1 MDLSYLVI
9 LLPLFAAAITAL
21 FGNRFGRVF
30 THTVTSAAVFLT
42 LVISFILLYQVYVL
56 QQAPYY
62 AQMFNWLA
70 ISETAKITIGVHV
83 GPLTTIMMVVVSSV
97 SFCVHIFSIGYM
109 EEDESYNRFFT
120 YIAFFTFSM
129 LTLVAANNFLQL
141 FIGWEAVG
149 LSSYLLIGFWYH
161 KPSATAASLKAF
173 LVNRVSDIGLV
184 LGVAAAFFTF
194 NTFEFSEIFVQIASG
209 SAQSEIN
216 VFGFMVSPFEIMAI
230 LLFIG
235 AMGKSAQFPL
245 HVWLPDSMEGPTP
258 ISALIH
264 AATMVTAGVFMVARL
279 APIYEQA
286 EFARMFMLT
295 IGTITAISMGFV
307 AILQYDIKRIVAY
320 STISQLGYMVIGLGV
335 SAYSASIFHLVTHAF
350 FKALMFLVAGSVI
363 LALHH
368 KQDVRKMGGLRKK
381 MPISF
386 VCAVIAALALV
397 GFPGTSGFFSK
408 ELIIESVHHSGMG
421 NVFYVL
427 AMFGVLL
434 TAIYSF
440 RFVFIVFFG
449 EPRMSEADYDHVHE
463 PAKVVTVPLIL
474 LAIPSVI
481 AGAVL
486 FDSLIL
492 DNALGI
498 LALAQNENSLA
509 VSVAEYNGWGDMLLS
524 VVKHPIPLILILLG
538 AGFAW
543 FITCFGKEAGEFA
556 EHKPK
561 SVKDILSNGYYLNE
575 IYSVFVVKPVQAAA
589 LIAHKAFD
597 HALIDTVLVNGAAF
611 IIEKSSRI
619 VKKVQTGYVYHYLLA
634 MFMFVVIFGWFAIRS
649 GVTL

>member
-1 MDLSYLVI
+1 MDVSFLIILV
-9 LLPLFAAAITAL
+9 PLFAASITAL
-21 FGNRFGRVF
+21 FGNRYGRTF
-30 THTVTSAAVFLT
+30 THTVTSASVFFAL
-42 LVISFILLYQVYVL
+42 LVSCWLFYQVYVL

-70 ISETAKITIGVHV
+70 VNGIAKITIGVYV
-83 GPLTTIMMVVVSSV
+83 GPLSTIMMIVVCAV

-109 EEDESYNRFFT
+109 DEDESYNRFFT

-129 LTLVAANNFLQL
+129 LTLVAADNFLQL

-149 LSSYLLIGFWYH
+149 LSSYLLIGFWYQ
-161 KPSATAASLKAF
+161 KPSATSASLKAF

-184 LGVAAAFFTF
+184 LGVAAAFYAF
-194 NTFEFSEIFVQIASG
+194 NSFEFAEIFAQIESG
-209 SAQSEIN
+209 NNLSDIN
-216 VFGFMVSPFEIMAI
+216 LLGFMVSPYEVIAI
-230 LLFIG
+230 LLFVG

-279 APIYEQA
+279 APVYEQA

-307 AILQYDIKRIVAY
+307 AIFQYDIKRIVAY

-368 KQDVRKMGGLRKK
+368 KQDVRNMGGLRKK

-386 VCAVIAALALV
+386 VCAAIAALALV

-408 ELIIESVHHSGMG
+408 ELIIEAVHNSAMG
-421 NVFYVL
+421 SVFYIL
-427 AMFGVLL
+427 ALFGVLL
-434 TAIYSF
+434 TSVYSF

-449 EPRMSEADYDHVHE
+449 DPRMSKEEYDHVHE

-474 LAIPSVI
+474 LAIPSLV

-486 FDSLIL
+486 FNSIIL
-492 DNALGI
+492 ENALGI
-498 LALAQNENSLA
+498 SAFTQSDNPLV
-509 VSVAEYNGWGDMLLS
+509 VSVGSLSGWLDMLLS
-524 VVKHPIPLILILLG
+524 VFKHPIALILIILG
-538 AGFAW
+538 AGIAW
-543 FITCFGKEAGEFA
+543 FITKIDKFA
-556 EHKPK
+556 EHKPVSLK
-561 SVKDILSNGYYLNE
+561 GLLSNGYYLNE
-575 IYSVFVVKPVQAAA
+575 IYSVCIVRPVQVVA

-597 HALIDTVLVNGAAF
+597 NALIDSVLINGTALV
-611 IIEKSSRI
+611 IEKSSK
-619 VKKVQTGYVYHYLLA
+619 VLKKLQTGYVYHYLLA
-634 MFMFVVIFGWFAIRS
+634 MFLFIVIFGWLSIRS

>member
-1 MDLSYLVI
+1 MDLSFLVI
-9 LLPLFAAAITAL
+9 LIPLFAAAITAL
-21 FGNRFGRVF
+21 FGNRFGRAF
-30 THTVTSAAVFLT
+30 THTVTSASVFIA
-42 LVISFILLYQVYVL
+42 LVISCILLYKVYFL

-62 AQMFNWLA
+62 AQMFSWLT
-70 ISETAKITIGVHV
+70 ISDIAKITIGVHV
-83 GPLTTIMMVVVSSV
+83 GPLSAIMMVVVCSV

-129 LTLVAANNFLQL
+129 LTLVAADNFLQL

-149 LSSYLLIGFWYH
+149 LSSYLLIGFWYT

-173 LVNRVSDIGLV
+173 LVNRVSDIGLI
-184 LGVAAAFFTF
+184 LGVAAAFYTF
-194 NTFEFSEIFVQIASG
+194 NTFEFADIFAQIANGDSKEG
-209 SAQSEIN
+209 ISLL
-216 VFGFMVSPFEIMAI
+216 GFIVSPYEIIAI
-230 LLFIG
+230 LLFVG

-279 APIYEQA
+279 APVYEQA

-307 AILQYDIKRIVAY
+307 AIFQYDIKRIVAY

-381 MPISF
+381 MPITF
-386 VCAVIAALALV
+386 ACAVIAALALV

-408 ELIIESVHHSGMG
+408 ELIIEAVHHSGMG
-421 NVFYVL
+421 SVFYIL
-427 AMFGVLL
+427 ALFGVLL
-434 TAIYSF
+434 TSIYSF
-440 RFVFIVFFG
+440 RFVFVVFFG
-449 EPRMSEADYDHVHE
+449 KPRMSDADYSHAHE
-463 PAKVVTVPLIL
+463 PAKVVTVPLVL
-474 LAIPSVI
+474 LAVPSLIV
-481 AGAVL
+481 GAVL
-486 FDSLIL
+486 FNSLIKE
-492 DNALGI
+492 NALGV
-498 LALAQNENSLA
+498 LALAQDSNPLA
-509 VSVAEYNGWGDMLLS
+509 VSVAGFDGWSDMLFS
-524 VVKHPIPLILILLG
+524 IFKHPIALILIL
-538 AGFAW
+538 AGCAIAW
-543 FITCFGKEAGEFA
+543 FLTKADKFGQY
-556 EHKPK
+556 KPVSIK
-561 SVKDILSNGYYLNE
+561 GALSNGYYLNE
-575 IYSVFVVKPVQAAA
+575 IYNTFIVKPVHVMA
-589 LIAHKAFD
+589 LIADKAFD
-597 HALIDTVLVNGAAF
+597 KALIDTVLVNGTAF
-611 IIEKSSRI
+611 VIERSSRAL
-619 VKKVQTGYVYHYLLA
+619 KKVQTGYVYHYLFA
-634 MFMFVVIFGWFAIRS
+634 MFIFVVLFGWFAIRN

>member
-1 MDLSYLVI
+1 MDLAYLVI
-9 LLPLFAAAITAL
+9 LAPLFAAAITAL
-21 FGNRFGRVF
+21 WGNRLGRKF
-30 THTVTSAAVFLT
+30 THSVTSASVFVA
-42 LVISFILLYQVYVL
+42 LVVSSVLLYKVYIL

-62 AQMFNWLA
+62 VQMFKWLA
-70 ISETAKITIGVHV
+70 ISDAIKITIGVHV
-83 GPLTTIMMVVVSSV
+83 APLTTLMMVVVSAV

-109 EEDESYNRFFT
+109 EEDEGYNRFFT

-149 LSSYLLIGFWYH
+149 LSSYLLIGFWYS

-173 LVNRVSDIGLV
+173 LVNRVGDMGLV
-184 LGVAAAFFTF
+184 LGVAAIFYTF
-194 NTFEFSEIFVQIASG
+194 NTFEFADIFSQIAG
-209 SAQSEIN
+209 DGAQNDIN
-216 VFGFMVSPFEIMAI
+216 FLGFMISPYEVIAI

-279 APIYEQA
+279 APVYEQA

-307 AILQYDIKRIVAY
+307 AIFQYDIKRIVAY
-320 STISQLGYMVIGLGV
+320 STISQLGYMVIGLGA
-335 SAYSASIFHLVTHAF
+335 SAYSASIFHLATHAF

-386 VCAVIAALALV
+386 VCAVFAALALV

-408 ELIIESVHHSGMG
+408 ELIIEAVQHSGMG
-421 NVFYVL
+421 EVFYIL

-434 TAIYSF
+434 TSIYSF
-440 RFVFIVFFG
+440 RFIFIVFFG
-449 EPRMSEADYDHVHE
+449 KPRMSAEAYDHIHE
-463 PAKVVTVPLIL
+463 PAKVVTIPLIL
-474 LAIPSVI
+474 LAIPSFLV
-481 AGAVL
+481 GAL
-486 FDSLIL
+486 MFNHLIL
-492 DNALGI
+492 NNALGVA
-498 LALAQNENSLA
+498 ALAQPDNPLA
-509 VSVAEYNGWGDMLLS
+509 VSISEFSGWGDMLLA
-524 VVKHPIPLILILLG
+524 VVHHPIALILILVG
-538 AGFAW
+538 CGIAW
-543 FITCFGKEAGEFA
+543 FITRSGEFA
-556 EHKPK
+556 EHKSK
-561 SVKDILSNGYYLNE
+561 SVKGILSNGYYLNE
-575 IYSVFVVKPVQAAA
+575 IYAVFVVQPVQVIA

-597 HALIDTVLVNGAAF
+597 NAFIDTVLVNGTAF
-611 IIEKSSRI
+611 VIEKSSRLL
-619 VKKVQTGYVYHYLLA
+619 KKTQTGYVYHYLLA
-634 MFMFVVIFGWFAIRS
+634 MFIFVVIFGWLAIRS